1 MELAPPGSFAGSMSA
16 RQAPPDRACRRC
28 GAQVQPGTRHVR
40 VGTAG
45 VKLYCSAE
53 CMDASRVGLLE
64 PSAVLPP
71 SLRERPKRGK
81 AAKYFIIMIGLASLS
96 PWGATVK
103 LSSRDKRP
111 SLLSRTMTGFTPAAS
126 ASARPV
132 VGPPAPSDED
142 LATEFMGELSG
153 DRWIHPLP
161 GPVRRMPARDTRVFR
176 AGRDHGSPIECGSGH
191 CGIDIGGEMWGE
203 QVFAVHDGVVD
214 RVVRE
219 VRNGA
224 GLYVRIGHRNNTVFS
239 QYMHLAAIPRWI
251 RVGTKIKAGDV
262 VGLVGDTGVR
272 DSFAHLHFSLS
283 VLPNPGPDAR
293 EIYMDPEPLIALWPL
308 KIPRW
313 GGAADAA
320 FEPGIPRGAAGGHR
334 ASARKSKKKKKGGS
348 DGEEP
353 AGDSGDGAAEAAASP
368 AAPAADPASPPSAS
382 NTP

>member
-71 SLRERPKRGK
+71 SLRERPTRGK
-81 AAKYFIIMIGLASLS
+81 AAKYFVIMIGLASLS

-103 LSSRDKRP
+103 LSSRDKRT
-111 SLLSRTMTGFTPAAS
+111 SLMSRYMAGFTPAATEPV
-126 ASARPV
+126 RPV

-224 GLYVRIGHRNNTVFS
+224 GLYVRVGHRNNTVFS

-283 VLPNPGPDAR
+283 VLPNPGPEAK

-320 FEPGIPRGAAGGHR
+320 FEPGIPRGAAGNRR
-334 ASARKSKKKKKGGS
+334 AASPKKDKKKKKDKES
-348 DGEEP
+348 SEEP
-353 AGDSGDGAAEAAASP
+353 AEAAADPAAAAPEPPP
-368 AAPAADPASPPSAS
+368 AAPAMAPSAS
-382 NTP
+382 NAP

>member
-1 MELAPPGSFAGSMSA
+1 MELAPPGSFAGSMSV
-16 RQAPPDRACRRC
+16 RQAPADRACRRC
-28 GAQVQPGTRHVR
+28 GAQVAPGTRHVR
-40 VGTAG
+40 VGSAG

-53 CMDASRVGLLE
+53 CMDASRVGMLE
-64 PSAVLPP
+64 PVAAVLPP
-71 SLRERPKRGK
+71 SLAERPRSR

-96 PWGATVK
+96 PWGTQVN

-111 SLLSRTMTGFTPAAS
+111 SSLMGRYLVSFPAS
-126 ASARPV
+126 SEPGRPLI
-132 VGPPAPSDED
+132 GPPAPSDED
-142 LATEFMGELSG
+142 LAMEFMGELSG

-176 AGRDHGSPIECGSGH
+176 AGRDHGAPGECGSGH

-219 VRNGA
+219 VTGRA
-224 GLYVRIGHRNNTVFS
+224 GLYVRVAHRDGTVFS
-239 QYMHLAAIPRWI
+239 QYMHLAAVPRWI
-251 RVGTKIKAGDV
+251 RPGAKIRAGDV

-283 VLPNPGPDAR
+283 VLPHPGPGAK
-293 EIYMDPEPLIALWPL
+293 EIFMDPEPLIALWPL

-320 FEPGIPRGAAGGHR
+320 FAPGVPRGAAGGGGRGGH
-334 ASARKSKKKKKGGS
+334 SHKKKKGKS
-348 DGEEP
+348 
-353 AGDSGDGAAEAAASP
+353 SGDDDKDAPASDPGDGGETTAAAQP
-368 AAPAADPASPPSAS
+368 AAGPAATPAPAP
-382 NTP
+382 

>member
-1 MELAPPGSFAGSMSA
+1 MELAPPGSFAGSMSV

-64 PSAVLPP
+64 PAAVLPP
-71 SLRERPKRGK
+71 SLAERPRGR
-81 AAKYFIIMIGLASLS
+81 AAKYFVIVIALSSLS
-96 PWGATVK
+96 PWGTQVN

-111 SLLSRTMTGFTPAAS
+111 SMLAKYLATVPPAAEPV
-126 ASARPV
+126 RPFI
-132 VGPPAPSDED
+132 GPPAPDDED
-142 LATEFMGELSG
+142 LAMEFMGEISG

-176 AGRDHGSPIECGSGH
+176 AGRDHGSPGECGSGH

-224 GLYVRIGHRNNTVFS
+224 GYYVRLSHRDGTVFS

-251 RVGTKIKAGDV
+251 RPGGKVRAGDV

-283 VLPNPGPDAR
+283 VLPNPGPGAR
-293 EIYMDPEPLIALWPL
+293 EIFMDPEPLIALWPL

-313 GGAADAA
+313 GGGADAA
-320 FEPGIPRGAAGGHR
+320 FEPGVPRGAASRGSSGPR
-334 ASARKSKKKKKGGS
+334 RKRKSS
-348 DGEEP
+348 DKEAP
-353 AGDSGDGAAEAAASP
+353 AGDAGDGPATTAAVE
-368 AAPAADPASPPSAS
+368 PAADPASQPVP
-382 NTP
+382 TP

>member
-16 RQAPPDRACRRC
+16 RHAPPDRACRRC

-64 PSAVLPP
+64 PAAVLPAT
-71 SLRERPKRGK
+71 LGERPRGK
-81 AAKYFIIMIGLASLS
+81 AAKYFIIAIALASLS
-96 PWGATVK
+96 PWGSALD
-103 LSSRDKRP
+103 LSSRDKRRP
-111 SLLSRTMTGFTPAAS
+111 SLVPRYLAGFTPAAEPV
-126 ASARPV
+126 RPFM
-132 VGPPAPSDED
+132 GPPAPDDED
-142 LATEFMGELSG
+142 LAMEFMGELSG

-176 AGRDHGSPIECGSGH
+176 AGRNHGSPGECGSGH
-191 CGIDIGGEMWGE
+191 CGVDIGGEMWGE
-203 QVFAVHDGVVD
+203 QVFCVHDGVVD

-224 GLYVRIGHRNNTVFS
+224 GYYVRVAHRDGTVFS

-251 RVGTKIKAGDV
+251 REGTKVRAGDV
-262 VGLVGDTGVR
+262 VGLVGDTGVK

-283 VLPNPGPDAR
+283 VLPNPGPGAR
-293 EIYMDPEPLIALWPL
+293 EIFMDPEPLIALWPL

-313 GGAADAA
+313 GGGADAA
-320 FEPGIPRGAAGGHR
+320 FEPGVPRGAAGGGGRAHR
-334 ASARKSKKKKKGGS
+334 KKKGGS
-348 DGEEP
+348 GGGTE
-353 AGDSGDGAAEAAASP
+353 ASGDEGDGGGTAAAAAETVP
-368 AAPAADPASPPSAS
+368 DPASPPA
-382 NTP
+382 PAAP

>member
-1 MELAPPGSFAGSMSA
+1 MSA
-16 RQAPPDRACRRC
+16 RRSPPDRACRRC
-28 GAQVQPGTRHVR
+28 GAQVQPGTKHVR

-53 CMDASRVGLLE
+53 CMDASKVGVLE

-71 SLRERPKRGK
+71 SLAERPRGK
-81 AAKYFIIMIGLASLS
+81 AAKYVIIGIALASLS
-96 PWGATVK
+96 QWGTTVK

-111 SLLSRTMTGFTPAAS
+111 SLMSRYMTGFTPVVS
-126 ASARPV
+126 GEPMRPFI
-132 VGPPAPSDED
+132 GPPAPSDED
-142 LATEFMGELSG
+142 LAMEFMGELSG

-176 AGRDHGSPIECGSGH
+176 AGRDHGSPSECGSGH

-203 QVFAVHDGVVD
+203 QVFCIHDGVVD

-219 VRNGA
+219 VTGRA
-224 GLYVRIGHRNNTVFS
+224 GLYVRVAHRNGTVFS

-251 RVGTKIKAGDV
+251 RPGAKVKAGDV

-283 VLPNPGPDAR
+283 VLPNPGPGAK
-293 EIYMDPEPLIALWPL
+293 EIFMDPEPLIALWPL

-320 FEPGIPRGAAGGHR
+320 FEPGVPRGAAGNRR
-334 ASARKSKKKKKGGS
+334 AAAASPDRAEKKKKKKKDKDSS
-348 DGEEP
+348 DEP
-353 AGDSGDGAAEAAASP
+353 AEAPADTAA
-368 AAPAADPASPPSAS
+368 AAPAEPATAPASGPSAS

>member
-1 MELAPPGSFAGSMSA
+1 MELAPPGSFAGPMSA
-16 RQAPPDRACRRC
+16 RRAPPDRACRRC

-64 PSAVLPP
+64 PATVLPP
-71 SLRERPKRGK
+71 SLAERPRGK
-81 AAKYFIIMIGLASLS
+81 AAKYFIIVIALASLS
-96 PWGATVK
+96 PWGTSLN
-103 LSSRDKRP
+103 LSSRDR
-111 SLLSRTMTGFTPAAS
+111 RTSAKSPYLPGFIPAAS
-126 ASARPV
+126 QQTRPFI
-132 VGPPAPSDED
+132 GPPAPSDED

-161 GPVRRMPARDTRVFR
+161 GPARRMPARDTRVFR

-219 VRNGA
+219 VRNNA
-224 GLYVRIGHRNNTVFS
+224 GLYVRLAHRNGTVFS

-251 RVGTKIKAGDV
+251 RPGAKVRAGDV

-283 VLPNPGPDAR
+283 VLPNPGPGAR
-293 EIYMDPEPLIALWPL
+293 EIFMDPEPLIALWPL

-320 FEPGIPRGAAGGHR
+320 FEPGVPRGAAGGR
-334 ASARKSKKKKKGGS
+334 AGGHKKKKGGGS
-348 DGEEP
+348 GKEP
-353 AGDSGDGAAEAAASP
+353 AGDEGDGGSETAAAPAEPAAAIASPPAP
-368 AAPAADPASPPSAS
+368 AAP
-382 NTP
+382 

>member
-64 PSAVLPP
+64 PATVLPGV
-71 SLRERPKRGK
+71 LAERPRGK
-81 AAKYFIIMIGLASLS
+81 AAKYFIIAIGLASLS
-96 PWGATVK
+96 PWGTALD
-103 LSSRDKRP
+103 LSSRDKRA
-111 SLLSRTMTGFTPAAS
+111 SLVPRYLAGFTPDAEPV
-126 ASARPV
+126 RPFI
-132 VGPPAPSDED
+132 GPPAPDDED

-176 AGRDHGSPIECGSGH
+176 AGRNHGSPGECGSGH
-191 CGIDIGGEMWGE
+191 CGVDIGGEMWGE
-203 QVFAVHDGVVD
+203 QVYCVHDGVVD

-224 GLYVRIGHRNNTVFS
+224 GVYVRVAHRDGTVFS

-251 RVGTKIKAGDV
+251 RVGAKVRAGDV
-262 VGLVGDTGVR
+262 VGLVGDTGVK

-283 VLPNPGPDAR
+283 VLPNPGPGAH

-313 GGAADAA
+313 GGGADAA
-320 FEPGIPRGAAGGHR
+320 FEPGVPRGAAGRTHN
-334 ASARKSKKKKKGGS
+334 SNNSNKKKKKGDSGGGTESAGDDGDGGS
-348 DGEEP
+348 ETAAAATEP
-353 AGDSGDGAAEAAASP
+353 ATASS
-368 AAPAADPASPPSAS
+368 SPPAP
-382 NTP
+382 TP